1 MGHYLMF
8 EIGKTYRI
16 TMVGGGPE
24 DTFKGPLRKYDY
36 PLISIELGQGE
47 RIININSPSFIRAD
61 RHDAETL
68 AEIHARQETL
78 RSGGPA

>member
-1 MGHYLMF
+1 MF

-16 TMVGGGPE
+16 TMVGNGPE
-24 DTFKGPLRKYDY
+24 DTFKGPLRKCEL

-47 RIININSPSFIRAD
+47 RIINVNSPSFVRAD

-68 AEIHARQETL
+68 ADIHSRQDASRKGE
-78 RSGGPA
+78 